1 MTDQQHTA
9 TIAADVMATMIN
21 MLNYLDVSLYQS
33 QLTLHHQQSLA
44 RLNEIYATVSK
55 RPNTT
60 PSNEIVREFYN
71 TLVSLRSVTET
82 EDANYDA
89 YMRTLRYIAT
99 ISTAPTAPVVAPT
112 VAHPVTHYTPSTPA
126 SWYGDDS
133 DESDGELEIDMTHR
147 ELREWTD
154 QIRRNKD
161 Y

>member
-9 TIAADVMATMIN
+9 TTATDVAATMIN

-44 RLNEIYATVSK
+44 RLNEIYATVSTT
-55 RPNTT
+55 PNTM

-71 TLVSLRSVTET
+71 MLVSLRSVTET

-99 ISTAPTAPVVAPT
+99 RPTGPAVAAPAVALP
-112 VAHPVTHYTPSTPA
+112 PVTHYTPPTPA
-126 SWYGDDS
+126 S
-133 DESDGELEIDMTHR
+133 
-147 ELREWTD
+147 
-154 QIRRNKD
+154 
-161 Y
+161 